1 MRIAFLCKRRYMDKD
16 VILDRYARLY
26 EMPFQ
31 LAARG
36 HQVLGLC
43 LSYHGDAEGEWTHDT
58 PAGSLR
64 WMSRSLGPGLL
75 PRLLGHPA
83 WLMRALRDFDAQL
96 VIGAS
101 DIAHVAMGAHCARR
115 LGLPFTAD
123 LYDNF
128 ESFGM
133 ARIPGARLALR
144 RAVRGAD
151 LVSCTSQALAD
162 YVRERYGARGRVLTL
177 PSTVDL
183 QRFRPGDRAAAR
195 EALGL
200 PRDALLVGTAGGLYA
215 DKGITT
221 LYRGF
226 EALAARDP
234 RVHLVLAGPAD
245 AQAPP
250 PSGPRVH
257 YLGRLEHGRVAQLFA
272 ALDLG
277 VIYLRDTPFG
287 RYCFPQ
293 KAYEMAACGLPF
305 VAADVGAMRGLLAD
319 SPGHL
324 YAPDD
329 AASLAATLAAALRDP
344 GAPPVVPQDWRELM
358 AGFETELLASAA
370 PGASSAAPS

>member
-1 MRIAFLCKRRYMDKD
+1 MRITFLCKRRYMDKD

-26 EMPFQ
+26 ELPFQ

-36 HQVLGLC
+36 HDVLGLC
-43 LSYHGDAEGEWTHDT
+43 LSYHGDAEGEWTHET

-64 WMSRSLGPGLL
+64 WMSRSLGRSVL
-75 PRLLGHPA
+75 PRLLAHPA
-83 WLMRALRDFDAQL
+83 WLMRQLRAFGAQY

-101 DIAHVAMGAHCARR
+101 DIAHVALGARCAKA
-115 LGLPFTAD
+115 LGLPFAAD

-133 ARIPGARLALR
+133 ARIPGATSALR

-162 YVRERYGARGRVLTL
+162 YVREAYATRGRVIAL

-183 QRFRPGDRAAAR
+183 HRFRPGDRGAAR

-215 DKGITT
+215 DKGIDT

-226 EALAARDP
+226 EELAAQDP
-234 RVHLVLAGPAD
+234 RVHLVLAGPTDPHARLP
-245 AQAPP
+245 A
-250 PSGPRVH
+250 GPRVH
-257 YLGRLEHGRVAQLFA
+257 YLGRLEHDRVAQLFA

-305 VAADVGAMRGLLAD
+305 VAADVGAMRGLLAK
-319 SPGHL
+319 SPQHL

-329 AASLAATLAAALRDP
+329 PASLARTLGVALRTP
-344 GAPPVVPQDWRELM
+344 GVPPVVPQDWQALV
-358 AGFETELLASAA
+358 AGFERELLATARSH
-370 PGASSAAPS
+370 

>member
-36 HQVLGLC
+36 HDVLGLC
-43 LSYHGDAEGEWTHDT
+43 LSYHGDADGGWTHAT

-64 WMSRSLGPGLL
+64 WQARSLGRALL
-75 PRLLGHPA
+75 PRLLGHPG
-83 WLMRALRDFDAQL
+83 WTLRRLREFDPQCI
-96 VIGAS
+96 IGAS
-101 DIAHVAMGAHCARR
+101 DIAHVALGAHCARR
-115 LGLPFTAD
+115 LGVPFVAD

-133 ARIPGARLALR
+133 ARIPGAKRALR
-144 RAVRGAD
+144 NAVRGAD

-162 YVRERYGARGRVLTL
+162 HVREAYAARGRVLAL

-183 QRFRPGDRAAAR
+183 DVFRRADRAASR

-200 PRDALLVGTAGGLYA
+200 ARDALLVGTAGGLYA
-215 DKGITT
+215 DKGIDT
-221 LYRGF
+221 LYRAF
-226 EALAARDP
+226 EQLAARDP
-234 RVHLVLAGPAD
+234 RVHLVLAGPFD
-245 AQAPP
+245 PRHPP
-250 PSGPRVH
+250 PHGPRVH
-257 YLGRLEHGRVAQLFA
+257 YLGRLEHARVAQLFA

-305 VAADVGAMRGLLAD
+305 VAADVGAMRGLLAQA
-319 SPGHL
+319 PAHL

-329 AASLAATLAAALRDP
+329 AESLARTLGVALRQP
-344 GAPPVVPQDWRELM
+344 GPPPVVPKDWRELI
-358 AGFETELLASAA
+358 AAFDDELLRCVRRR
-370 PGASSAAPS
+370 